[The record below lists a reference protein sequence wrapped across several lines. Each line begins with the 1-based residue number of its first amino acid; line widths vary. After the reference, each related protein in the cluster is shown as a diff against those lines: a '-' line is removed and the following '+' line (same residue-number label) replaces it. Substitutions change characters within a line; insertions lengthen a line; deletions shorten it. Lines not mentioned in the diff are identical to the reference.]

1 MIRELTINEMEEV
14 SGGDVGGLV
23 MGVAAGWTSMVAG
36 VGTSM
41 LVGGVRGGLV
51 GGAVGFA
58 EGSAEGS
65 AIGVGYYFAS

>member
-23 MGVAAGWTSMVAG
+23 MGVASGWVTAVSG

-41 LVGGVRGGLV
+41 LVGGVRGSLV
-51 GGAVGFA
+51 GSAVDFA
-58 EGSAEGS
+58 VGS

>member
-23 MGVAAGWTSMVAG
+23 MGVAAGWVTAVSG
-36 VGTSM
+36 VGTWM
-41 LVGGVRGGLV
+41 LVGGVRGSLV

-58 EGSAEGS
+58 VGS